1 MAALQR
7 ARRLDPLSL
16 ITNVR
21 IGTLLI
27 WSDRYVEADSVL
39 RKALEI
45 DRTYPVAR
53 VQLARALSAQG
64 RHADAIAA
72 LPPDSV
78 RFGSY
83 ESGIAGYVYARA
95 GRTDA
100 ALAAVRALE
109 SRSYVPAEGVA
120 AVYAGLGD
128 RAAALTWLE
137 RAADARGVG
146 LIFLAAEPMYDS
158 LRGEPRYRR
167 VVERIG
173 LVER

>member
-1 MAALQR
+1 
-7 ARRLDPLSL
+7 
-16 ITNVR
+16 
-21 IGTLLI
+21 
-27 WSDRYVEADSVL
+27 
-39 RKALEI
+39 
-45 DRTYPVAR
+45 
-53 VQLARALSAQG
+53 
-64 RHADAIAA
+64 
-72 LPPDSV
+72 
-78 RFGSY
+78 
-83 ESGIAGYVYARA
+83 
-95 GRTDA
+95 
-100 ALAAVRALE
+100 VRALE